1 MNTSKTLDLF
11 TDQIPVFR
19 VELVRERTFNGPI
32 VTTPSDVARVACEY
46 LKRADREHFIVIML
60 ATNARVIG
68 INTAHVGSLS
78 ASIVNARE
86 VFKPAILA
94 NAASIIV
101 AHNHPS
107 GNLEP
112 SREDIRVS
120 KRLVEAGKL
129 LEIPVLDSLIVTSD
143 GRYTSL
149 AERGLLS

>member
-1 MNTSKTLDLF
+1 MKANNTLDLF
-11 TDQIPVFR
+11 RTQIPVFR
-19 VELVRERTFNGPI
+19 VELVCERTFDGPI
-32 VTTPSDVARVACEY
+32 VTTPAEVAPVACEY

-60 ATNARVIG
+60 ATNARIIG
-68 INTAHVGSLS
+68 INTAHIGSLA
-78 ASIVNARE
+78 ASIVNTRE

-112 SREDIRVS
+112 SREDVRVS

-129 LEIPVLDSLIVTSD
+129 LEIPVLDSLIVTQS
-143 GRYTSL
+143 GQYTSL
-149 AERGLLS
+149 AERGLL